1 MEENRLF
8 LVKICSDLRIQRLLW
23 RPVTMIGFDEHGAV
37 REVQLIEKTMIICDT
52 CGARVAVTERDLD
65 EGLPMGYALCDEEC
79 IIEVVCEDRRRRY
92 FKHLIDGVEIFLDL
106 LNDPETDFRVKLM
119 DYAKTR
125 ADVAEF
131 CRYYAK
137 WLGEPIMERLKH
149 EVNKVLEKA
158 ITCWDQQEVFNVMEG
173 VL

>member
-1 MEENRLF
+1 MSCDPRMSRKVEGPRRMEGRGSFRE
-8 LVKICSDLRIQRLLW
+8 KLRSIEEW
-23 RPVTMIGFDEHGAV
+23 YGEAFAEIGPGAAN
-37 REVQLIEKTMIICDT
+37 D
-52 CGARVAVTERDLD
+52 
-65 EGLPMGYALCDEEC
+65 
-79 IIEVVCEDRRRRY
+79 
-92 FKHLIDGVEIFLDL
+92 FKHLIDGVEAFLDL